1 MIDISKIKPGDMV
14 TLVPLEVLRV
24 AKDGFGIWV
33 AKIGYR
39 GSDNGI
45 DWVTID
51 VNDDQIAAHHP
62 APREIGVGD
71 RVKVAPAN
79 PALIAGT
86 VEHIARG
93 KARVIWDNGDDT
105 LYSVSDLTRFEAG

>member
-1 MIDISKIKPGDMV
+1 MTVDISKIKRGDMV
-14 TLVPLEVLRV
+14 TLYPLEVRFP
-24 AKDGFGIWV
+24 G
-33 AKIGYR
+33 
-39 GSDNGI
+39 DNIITVILPG
-45 DWVTID
+45 DAPVSYNMN
-51 VNDDQIAAHHP
+51 VKYIAAHHP
-62 APREIGVGD
+62 HEIGVGD

-105 LYSVSDLTRFEAG
+105 LYSVSDLTVMEGDQ